1 MGKDLVVGLSA
12 IFLLWVTA
20 IAVASTTL
28 VWSNWK
34 LFVTWRHQARETRL
48 RMALWLAIP
57 LLMYGLIWMRGIAI
71 WHYAVVYYV
80 PDVSLFQMLVYLP
93 VILVALAL
101 ILWWICDRT
110 FEAARGDRIWCLLVW
125 SGLALGVFT
134 TFLTWRYPI
143 HDLLL
148 L

>member
-1 MGKDLVVGLSA
+1 MGKDLVVGLS
-12 IFLLWVTA
+12 IVFILWVSA

-34 LFVTWRHQARETRL
+34 LFMTWRRQDRETRL
-48 RMALWLAIP
+48 RLALWLAIP
-57 LLMYGLIWMRGIAI
+57 LLMFGLLWMRGIAI
-71 WHYAVVYYV
+71 WHYTVIYYV
-80 PDVSLFQMLVYLP
+80 PDISLFQMLTYLP
-93 VILVALAL
+93 FILISLAL

-110 FEAARGDRIWCLLVW
+110 FDAERGDRIWCSLVW
-125 SGLALGVFT
+125 LGLALGTVVTYT
-134 TFLTWRYPI
+134 TWKYPI